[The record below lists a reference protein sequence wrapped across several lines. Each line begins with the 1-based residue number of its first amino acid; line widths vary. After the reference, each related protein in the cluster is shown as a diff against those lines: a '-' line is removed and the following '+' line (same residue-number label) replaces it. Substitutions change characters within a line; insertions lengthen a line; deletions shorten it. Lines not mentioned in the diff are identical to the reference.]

1 MDHRDYV
8 LEHQR
13 IISLDEVTLFSSQDI
28 ASDLSTKLQTPQEE
42 VGAVGRWGSSSLF
55 AAHHFLRRINATSAS
70 SNIWTRQVP
79 GIWG

>member
-42 VGAVGRWGSSSLF
+42 VGAVGR
-55 AAHHFLRRINATSAS
+55 
-70 SNIWTRQVP
+70 
-79 GIWG
+79 